1 MGEEEGGYGM
11 GWSGVG
17 RDGQGREGKFLAWDE
32 QVVGWDG
39 NGRVEQWDSRALL
52 DASHLFS
59 PEITT

>member
-1 MGEEEGGYGM
+1 M

-17 RDGQGREGKFLAWDE
+17 RDGQGREGKFLAWDG